1 MPPGQRPAPRSLIV
15 LANRQVTPHMQRLT
29 LGGPGLADFPAGQEG
44 GYVKLMLPPAAGTE
58 RPLVR
63 TYTIRAQRP
72 GEIDVDFALHGIG
85 EAGDGSL
92 GPATRWATAA
102 RPGATILVGG
112 PGPAKPLPPGF
123 ERYLIA
129 GDMTALPAISVN
141 LERLDR
147 DARGLAVI
155 RILDEA
161 DRQAIDHPAGVEL
174 VWLVNAEP
182 GTQASQLA
190 DRLRAAGWS
199 DERVYAWAA
208 SEFSAMRALRAYLH
222 DERGLGREQ
231 LYRSSYWKHGDTEDV
246 HKQVKRADAEAA
258 A

>member
-1 MPPGQRPAPRSLIV
+1 MPPAQRPAPRDLIV
-15 LANRQVTPHMQRLT
+15 LANRQVTRHMQRLT
-29 LGGPGLADFPAGQEG
+29 LGGPGLADFPPGREG

-63 TYTIRAQRP
+63 TYTIRDQRP
-72 GEIDVDFALHGIG
+72 GEIDVDFALHG
-85 EAGDGSL
+85 AGDGSL

-102 RPGATILVGG
+102 QPGATILVGG

-147 DARGLAVI
+147 GARGLAVI
-155 RILDEA
+155 TILDET
-161 DRQAIDHPAGVEL
+161 DRQEIDHPSGVEL
-174 VWLVNAEP
+174 VWLVNPEP
-182 GTQASQLA
+182 GTHSGQLA
-190 DRLRAAGWS
+190 DHLRAAGWP

-222 DERGLGREQ
+222 EERGLGREQ
-231 LYRSSYWKHGDTEDV
+231 LYISSYWKHGDTEDL
-246 HKQVKRADAEAA
+246 HKQAKRADAEAA
-258 A
+258 AS